1 MSLSKLMVINLPN
14 PGQITRRYMC
24 SYVSPESLMPPLEL
38 ISCAA
43 MARERH
49 NFQVALTDAI
59 AEKLTIEETTAR
71 IQSFDPDIVVS
82 LTGFE
87 CFEEDMDTM
96 REIRSKFPETVFVF
110 FGHYATHFPE
120 ETLRHSGVNYVILGE
135 PELVLDNLLSN
146 LVSNQLGENV
156 EGVGQLVSGS
166 FVKTGSASRIKD
178 PNDLPIPAYDLLPRG
193 GHYYYEPLFANPYG
207 MIQTMRGCPYQC
219 NYCVKSYGSKLSQL
233 SVERIIAEIKIWK
246 SLFGVKSIRFIDDT
260 FTLNK
265 GRTIDLCKGIIENQL
280 NIEWACLSRTDNLD
294 EELLVWMKK
303 SGCRRIYFGMETG
316 SQRMLDIYKK
326 SVKKEEALA
335 SLLLCRKVG
344 IETAAFFMSGH
355 PEEIENDFV
364 ETLAFAKAANLS
376 FASFNPLTPYPGTGL
391 FDQVKHLIDFEI
403 YPYKN
408 RWKDEKIYDKF
419 DSDKL
424 KFYKGFYLR
433 PRYWIRNLTV
443 FGNNF
448 FQIWKLGIGML
459 RYLFWDKQFV
469 ISGLKGEKDK

>member
-1 MSLSKLMVINLPN
+1 MVINLPN

-43 MARERH
+43 IARERH
-49 NFQVALTDAI
+49 NFQVALIDAI
-59 AEKLTIEETTAR
+59 AENLTIEETITR
-71 IQSFDPDIVVS
+71 IENFNPDIVLS

-87 CFEEDMDTM
+87 CFEEDMDAM
-96 REIRSKFPETVFVF
+96 CAIRSNFPEKIFVF

-120 ETLRHSGVNYVILGE
+120 ETLRHSGVNFVILGE
-135 PELVLDNLLSN
+135 PEIVLDNLLSN
-146 LVSNQLGENV
+146 LVSNLFQLDERI
-156 EGVGQLVSGS
+156 EGIGQLLDGV
-166 FVKTGSASRIKD
+166 FVKTGSPSRIKD
-178 PNDLPIPAYDLLPRG
+178 PNDLPIPAYDLLPRDG
-193 GHYYYEPLFANPYG
+193 NYYYEPLFANPYG

-233 SVERIIAEIKIWK
+233 SVERIVKEIKIWK

-265 GRTIDLCKGIIENQL
+265 GRTIDLCKAIIENQL
-280 NIEWACLSRTDNLD
+280 HIEWACLSRTDNLD

-303 SGCRRIYFGMETG
+303 SGCKRIYFGMETG

-335 SLLLCRKVG
+335 ALLLCRSVG

-355 PEEIENDFV
+355 PDENENDFI
-364 ETLAFAKAANLS
+364 ETLAFAKAAKLN

-419 DSDKL
+419 DSYKL

-433 PRYWIRNLTV
+433 PSYWVNNLTV
-443 FGNNF
+443 LRNNF

-469 ISGLKGEKDK
+469 ISGLKGEKDKL